1 MTSSINWAVVTPS
14 YNLDLERC
22 KLLCA
27 SMDAFLSGPWHHY
40 IVVDQPDFE
49 LFKELAGPRRT
60 VLLTHDV
67 VPKGM
72 RHLFNLPFA
81 KGRSLWWSR
90 NTGVMIGWHLQ
101 QFVKIGMASQV
112 TDEGLAYCDSDVF
125 FLKPF
130 DVASLTKHG
139 MFRMYRT
146 SVPRLLNK
154 HSYPQFTSNALAFL
168 GLPLEAKPYYDY
180 VDNFVTWPRPTVI
193 EMCRHIEAFTGR
205 SWHGAL
211 GRKYT
216 ISEYA
221 LYGNFVD
228 GVQKEAERRTFADPN
243 SLCNTKWTRSKM
255 NEEEVRSFCAS
266 LKLSQV
272 AVGIQSFAGVDVNL
286 LKSIFDDVLS
296 GGTKIEPRRK
306 ATI

>member
-1 MTSSINWAVVTPS
+1 MISPTTWAFITPS
-14 YNLDLERC
+14 YSGDFERC
-22 KLLCA
+22 RLLCR

-40 IVVDQPDFE
+40 IVVDQPDFDA
-49 LFKELAGPRRT
+49 FKEFAGPRRT
-60 VLLTHDV
+60 VLFTHDV

-101 QFVKIGMASQV
+101 QFVKIGMASLV
-112 TDEGLAYCDSDVF
+112 EDEGLAYCDSDVF

-130 DVASLTKHG
+130 DVASLTKDG
-139 MFRMYRT
+139 MFRMYR
-146 SVPRLLNK
+146 SSAPKALEELSN
-154 HSYPQFTSNALAFL
+154 PQFTSNALAFL

-180 VDNFVTWPRPTVI
+180 VDNFVTWHRPTVV
-193 EMCRHIEAFTGR
+193 EMCRHIEAHTGR

-211 GRKYT
+211 GRKYM

-228 GVQKEAERRTFADPN
+228 GVQKEAERQTFADPN
-243 SLCNTKWTRSKM
+243 SLCNTKWTRSNM
-255 NEEEVRSFCAS
+255 NEEEVRKFCSS
-266 LKLSQV
+266 LTDSQV

-286 LKSIFDDVLS
+286 LKSIFEDVRAAK
-296 GGTKIEPRRK
+296 GDAAPRSQ
-306 ATI
+306 ALV